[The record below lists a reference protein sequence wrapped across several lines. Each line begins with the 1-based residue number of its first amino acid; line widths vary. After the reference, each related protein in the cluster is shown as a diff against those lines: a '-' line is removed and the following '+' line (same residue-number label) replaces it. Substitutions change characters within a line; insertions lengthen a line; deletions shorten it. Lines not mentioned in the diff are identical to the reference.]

1 MENLGVKIKM
11 ANNLHQ
17 NFLMQFIRT
26 VRILFI
32 SNLKVIYLPDQKE
45 MKLFVPTMNQP
56 FQFEPTIKQQPRLEP
71 KIAL

>member
-26 VRILFI
+26 VRIFFI
-32 SNLKVIYLPDQKE
+32 SNLQLCICVSCVAGLMDFGIDKD
-45 MKLFVPTMNQP
+45 
-56 FQFEPTIKQQPRLEP
+56 
-71 KIAL
+71 